1 MQITNLN
8 NFLIKKA
15 IRDKISWFLFF
26 GVIAYICFYKLW
38 LNAVVPFTVTMFY
51 PADQTWFFLN
61 ARNITQGKWLGE
73 VYNHYTLIKGPVYS
87 IFLSMVANLGI
98 SPKLAIDVIYISASL
113 TFLKALCCALNNKIA
128 ISIGF
133 LLVIMNPIT
142 ASEYWAEPLR
152 GNLYLSLVLVYLS
165 TLMILIVK
173 SYQSP
178 EKLQI
183 KWALL
188 CGLSLALAW
197 NTREE
202 SIWMLS
208 GLFPFLLILIWRLS
222 HRNHR
227 LSPFTSL
234 VIILLIPVF
243 LWQYIAGLNEEKYGF
258 KGVSEFK
265 GTQFARA
272 ANAIYSLN
280 TDSGQ
285 PYIYLSNTVIDKLNT
300 IGASTQRL
308 AKAMLK
314 EDGVTFKKKVAPK
327 GSHSGWAIRSAM
339 AKDGYYKDFHSTE
352 LAYQKIADEI
362 EAYCQ
367 THSGACRKTYI
378 PGILIKQ
385 DAVKNLSAN
394 IHKGLKK
401 ATNFVHFPPSLAV
414 EKRKRGSR
422 RFQYLVNRFFNI
434 HTDFDEN
441 YELSSEISK
450 IELYRKN
457 KLRNFYKQY
466 KNEFLNVLLL
476 SILICLI
483 TTIFLKSWQSRM
495 IGILM
500 IGSFSASFAIYI
512 LLTTFVLG
520 DLPRALI
527 SSSIPMLC
535 FAAYYLG
542 LGIQMIIDYLYKT
555 LIMQFNK
562 FQEVS

>member
-8 NFLIKKA
+8 NFLIEKA

-26 GVIAYICFYKLW
+26 SVITYICFYKLW
-38 LNAVVPFTVTMFY
+38 LNAVVPFTVTMSY
-51 PADQTWFFLN
+51 SADQTWFFLN
-61 ARNITQGKWLGE
+61 ARSITQGKWLGE

-98 SPKLAIDVIYISASL
+98 SPKLAIDVIYIAASL

-152 GNLYLSLVLVYLS
+152 SNLYLSLVLIYLS
-165 TLMILIVK
+165 TLMVLIIK

-188 CGLSLALAW
+188 CGFSLALAW

-208 GLFPFLLILIWRLS
+208 GLFPLLLILIWRFS

-227 LSPFTSL
+227 LSPFISL
-234 VIILLIPVF
+234 MIILLIPIF
-243 LWQYIAGLNEEKYGF
+243 LWQYIAGINEEKYGF

-280 TDSGQ
+280 TDNGK
-285 PYIYLSNTVIDKLNT
+285 PYIYLSTTVVDKLNT
-300 IGASTQRL
+300 IGPSTQRL
-308 AKAMLK
+308 AKALLND
-314 EDGVTFKKKVAPK
+314 DGVTFKKKFAPK
-327 GSHSGWAIRSAM
+327 GSHSSWAIRSAM
-339 AKDGYYKDFHSTE
+339 AKDGYYKDFHNTE

-367 THSGACRKTYI
+367 TNSGACRKTYI

-414 EKRKRGSR
+414 EKRKRGDR
-422 RFQYLVNRFFNI
+422 QFQYLVNRFFNI

-483 TTIFLKSWQSRM
+483 TTIFLNSWQSKM

-535 FAAYYLG
+535 FSAYYLG
-542 LGIQMIIDYLYKT
+542 LGIQITTDCLGKVI
-555 LIMQFNK
+555 IMQFK
-562 FQEVS
+562 KIQEAS